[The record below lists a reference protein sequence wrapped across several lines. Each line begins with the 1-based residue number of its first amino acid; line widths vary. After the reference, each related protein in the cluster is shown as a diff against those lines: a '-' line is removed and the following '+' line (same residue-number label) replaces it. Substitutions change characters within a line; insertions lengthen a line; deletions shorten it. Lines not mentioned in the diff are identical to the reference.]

1 VAGPMTR
8 NGRQLARARAASG
21 HATAAPPSSVMNSRR
36 LMGRPFPWN
45 TPYHTLSAVQQTRS
59 ADDRVGSDSVIRR
72 CLINARITPASGPQR
87 LITACRMSARTGLMQ
102 RMRSHSVSSC
112 ASPLRTRAA

>member
-1 VAGPMTR
+1 MLPSA
-8 NGRQLARARAASG
+8 
-21 HATAAPPSSVMNSRR
+21 AAPPSSVMNSRR

-59 ADDRVGSDSVIRR
+59 VDDRAGSDSVIRR

-87 LITACRMSARTGLMQ
+87 LIGMSCECQYATSGASDGGLSVVVHLGQRDAAFAR
-102 RMRSHSVSSC
+102 
-112 ASPLRTRAA
+112 